1 MSFKDNLE
9 ELKLDNS
16 LEHQIPTIV
25 VPLTESEGFMPSML
39 YFSLSERSN
48 DF

>member
-25 VPLTESEGFMPSML
+25 GPLTESEGFVPSIL
-39 YFSLSERSN
+39 YFSLSGRSN